1 MRKASWCHYVIDA
14 GHNISDKIRCWQ
26 VDPNKLTAS
35 VGPGIGRLTVLCPSQ
50 SEAYTIAW
58 WILRKPVKTTN
69 SINAAAFCSITLGRQ
84 SVCFWNHVC
93 GLKWI
98 WDILPAV
105 MGRMNTTRYHR
116 WLTGHHFIMTMD
128 SRYVHYNSR
137 SMHTVRVL
145 LYYDIMSWK
154 HFTWISLKIGQQFGA
169 LIFSFWLVWISCG
182 TNRHVAGALS
192 CCGTHLSL
200 LWYTYGWCFVV
211 FGCDLGPSQYNRPS
225 FQVWGFPC

>member
-1 MRKASWCHYVIDA
+1 
-14 GHNISDKIRCWQ
+14 
-26 VDPNKLTAS
+26 
-35 VGPGIGRLTVLCPSQ
+35 
-50 SEAYTIAW
+50 
-58 WILRKPVKTTN
+58 
-69 SINAAAFCSITLGRQ
+69 
-84 SVCFWNHVC
+84 
-93 GLKWI
+93 
-98 WDILPAV
+98 
-105 MGRMNTTRYHR
+105 MGRMNTIRCHR

-128 SRYVHYNSR
+128 SRYVQYNSR

-154 HFTWISLKIGQQFGA
+154 HFTWISLKIGQQCGA

-211 FGCDLGPSQYNRPS
+211 FGCDLVPVDFYQYHLGLLHWRPGKSYSSGLLHWDQIWGCFFGTTAILQLPWRQLSNRLGDNRKLLKS
-225 FQVWGFPC
+225 FHKSYDIF